1 MIYST
6 TPKMDSKQFIV
17 KSDKTHIILNA
28 KIIKIIKYKIYYNQV
43 LIFYKDTNKKIYQR
57 YITRD
62 FFNNKCGT
70 PRFLCTFLL
79 HYKKILA
86 YRELRIL
93 SHRYLR
99 RYFPEDLKDTII
111 NDITKELFK
120 RNLDI
125 LHINSSEFKDFD
137 KTFEIIT
144 IETDSE
150 LEITDLLSVEKQ
162 IKEKLNL
169 YHKNIILELI

>member
-6 TPKMDSKQFIV
+6 ETKMDSKQFIV
-17 KSDKTHIILNA
+17 KSDKTHIILKC
-28 KIIKIIKYKIYYNQV
+28 KIIKIIKYKVYYNQV

-62 FFNNKCGT
+62 YFNNKCGT

-79 HYKKILA
+79 DYKKILA

-144 IETDSE
+144 ITTDSE
-150 LEITDLLSVEKQ
+150 LEITDLLSLEKQ

>member
-28 KIIKIIKYKIYYNQV
+28 KIIKLIKYKVFYNQV
-43 LIFYKDTNKKIYQR
+43 LIFYKDINKKIYQR

-99 RYFPEDLKDTII
+99 RHFPEDLKDTII
-111 NDITKELFK
+111 NDIQKNYLKE
-120 RNLDI
+120 I
-125 LHINSSEFKDFD
+125 
-137 KTFEIIT
+137 
-144 IETDSE
+144 
-150 LEITDLLSVEKQ
+150 
-162 IKEKLNL
+162 
-169 YHKNIILELI
+169 

>member
-6 TPKMDSKQFIV
+6 ETKMDSKQFIV

-28 KIIKIIKYKIYYNQV
+28 KIIKLIKYKVFYNQV
-43 LIFYKDTNKKIYQR
+43 LIFYKDINKKIYQR

-120 RNLDI
+120 RNIDI

-144 IETDSE
+144 ITTDSE
-150 LEITDLLSVEKQ
+150 LEITDLLSLEKQ

-169 YHKNIILELI
+169 YHTNIILELI

>member
-6 TPKMDSKQFIV
+6 ETKMDSKQFIV
-17 KSDKTHIILNA
+17 KSDKTHIILKY
-28 KIIKIIKYKIYYNQV
+28 KIIKIIKYKVYYNQV

-62 FFNNKCGT
+62 YFNNKCGT
-70 PRFLCTFLL
+70 PKFLCTFLL

-137 KTFEIIT
+137 KTFEILT

-150 LEITDLLSVEKQ
+150 LEITDLLSLEKQ
-162 IKEKLNL
+162 IKEKLDL
-169 YHKNIILELI
+169 YNKNIILELL

>member
-6 TPKMDSKQFIV
+6 ETKMDSKQFIV
-17 KSDKTHIILNA
+17 KSDKTHIILKY
-28 KIIKIIKYKIYYNQV
+28 KIIKIIKYKVYYNKI

-62 FFNNKCGT
+62 YFNNKCGT
-70 PRFLCTFLL
+70 PKFLCTFLL

-137 KTFEIIT
+137 RTFEIIT

-150 LEITDLLSVEKQ
+150 LEITDLLSLEKQ
-162 IKEKLNL
+162 IKEKLDL
-169 YHKNIILELI
+169 YNKNIILELS